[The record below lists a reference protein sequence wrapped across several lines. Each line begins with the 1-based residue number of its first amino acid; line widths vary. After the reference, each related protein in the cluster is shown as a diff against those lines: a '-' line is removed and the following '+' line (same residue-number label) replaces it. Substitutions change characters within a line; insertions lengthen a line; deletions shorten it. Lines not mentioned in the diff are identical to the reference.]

1 MSAQLG
7 DIVCTTAQCSQGAN
21 SVHAM
26 DNYFQALDPAAQA
39 TYRAEHDY
47 IMTQFNAN
55 YSWYSPYIPFNPACC
70 GILTIGQQAD
80 QLLCKMTGSAAC
92 VSPSAGDGSMSLPAM
107 IVLGAVAFLTIQYV
121 INKKVL

>member
-7 DIVCTTAQCSQGAN
+7 DIICTTAQCSQGAD

-26 DNYFQALDPAAQA
+26 DNYFQALDPSRQAAYQ
-39 TYRAEHDY
+39 AEHDY

-80 QLLCKMTGSAAC
+80 QLLCRMTGSQNC
-92 VSPSAGDGSMSLPAM
+92 VSPSAGDGSLSIGA
-107 IVLGAVAFLTIQYV
+107 IVALAVVGYFGIVYLAARR
-121 INKKVL
+121 